1 MGTRGKMGVPGHPLA
16 CVLACLVLFGAEVGD
31 ALLAAGAEPAVLQS
45 GPTDSVSQWVKSAA
59 ESVVAPAHESAAAPE
74 PAAEPGPAAAP
85 EPAAEPEP
93 AIDLLGTQGGE
104 KVQDKS

>member
-74 PAAEPGPAAAP
+74 PAAEP
-85 EPAAEPEP
+85 EP

-104 KVQDKS
+104 KVQDKSKNKQGQ